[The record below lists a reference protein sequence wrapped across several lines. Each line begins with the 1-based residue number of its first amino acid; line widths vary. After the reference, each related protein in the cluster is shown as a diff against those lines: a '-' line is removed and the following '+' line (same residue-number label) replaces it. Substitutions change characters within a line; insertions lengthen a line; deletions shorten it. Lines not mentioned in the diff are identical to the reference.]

1 MAKSSPCFCSKP
13 TLDLFEGLI
22 AFLLGFLSLNRVYRL
37 DPDLECAAH
46 WPMIG
51 HIHFMPSIFDLLDP
65 ARTSIQ

>member
-1 MAKSSPCFCSKP
+1 MGESSPCFCSEP
-13 TLDLFEGLI
+13 ILDLSEGLI
-22 AFLLGFLSLNRVYRL
+22 TFLLGFLPFIGIYRL

-51 HIHFMPSIFDLLDP
+51 HLHFMPSIFDLLDP